1 MDTPKTALEGCT
13 FHNTRKRTPLKSRN
27 WMSISLYEEQYI
39 QIVVEMGV
47 DFTKERYVHP
57 KNARAGCQVHCT
69 RKCTS
74 KKARIGC
81 RIHCTR
87 KCTSTKKREL
97 DVEFTVRGNVHP
109 THPEPTR
116 NLPGPTRTHPEPTR
130 NLPEATRLPRVTAS
144 ARSSRV
150 NLALDTQSRP
160 LRLEKTHPARWSG
173 R

>member
-27 WMSISLYEEQYI
+27 WVSISLYEEQYI
-39 QIVVEMGV
+39 QIVAEMGV
-47 DFTKERYVHP
+47 DFTKERNVHP

-87 KCTSTKKREL
+87 KCASKKCASWVSNSLYE
-97 DVEFTVRGNVHP
+97 EMYIHP
-109 THPEPTR
+109 TRTYPEPTR
-116 NLPGPTRTHPEPTR
+116 NLPEPTRT
-130 NLPEATRLPRVTAS
+130 LPEATRLPRVTAS

-150 NLALDTQSRP
+150 NLARDRQSQP